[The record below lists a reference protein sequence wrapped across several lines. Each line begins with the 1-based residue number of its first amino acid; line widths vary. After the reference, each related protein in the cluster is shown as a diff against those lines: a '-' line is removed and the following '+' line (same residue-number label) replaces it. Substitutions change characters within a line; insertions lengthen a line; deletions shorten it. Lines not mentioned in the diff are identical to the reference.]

1 MIILTYLLDLFLIKK
16 ESKSDIDISN
26 VCNKRIKSVS
36 SEEED
41 EDEGQGFADLV
52 KEIREI
58 QVDTNKNQI
67 FDDFEELFETANL
80 EGACKD
86 FQVVD
91 EEKQKQ
97 NEQKKKNALNSQRK
111 QLLPSFTGLSV
122 IQKYQ

>member
-122 IQKYQ
+122 IQKDQ